1 MSPWAPFE
9 WITAIRFLKE
19 GRMQSM
25 FIIAGVAIGVAVI
38 VFMSALLSG
47 LQQNFLKRVLTSS
60 PHIQMIP
67 ADEVVL
73 LPTENIA
80 VEMLSA
86 VFAAQLLVR
95 LLPAIQSSVS
105 RLEVTVVESNGQ
117 GGAHAIDL
125 PSPSA
130 L

>member
-73 LPTENIA
+73 LPEQRQSPDGLIA
-80 VEMLSA
+80 GGEIFASQQTGPTAAIGDLAGHGFGESA
-86 VFAAQLLVR
+86 AVIRQNEDAVR
-95 LLPAIQSSVS
+95 
-105 RLEVTVVESNGQ
+105 
-117 GGAHAIDL
+117 
-125 PSPSA
+125 
-130 L
+130 